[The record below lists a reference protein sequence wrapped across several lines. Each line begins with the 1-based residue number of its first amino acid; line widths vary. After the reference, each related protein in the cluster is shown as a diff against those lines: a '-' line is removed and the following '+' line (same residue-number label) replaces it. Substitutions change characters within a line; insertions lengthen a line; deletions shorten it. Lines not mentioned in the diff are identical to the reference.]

1 MNRKQKIISV
11 IGFCLTLL
19 IHFFWVSKDLSP
31 KIQWADV
38 KAISINS
45 ISGYEMYFQ
54 DGEYYF
60 GLSYALAI
68 AFTLFAFSRIKIDR
82 KKGATGF
89 FGGIT
94 FSALLATFG
103 CLMIGCCGSPM
114 AIVYINMFGSSYLN
128 VAKPLMFVIT
138 LISVVYAYRKMT
150 KNKTCESCEDSS
162 CTTEIDP
169 SP

>member
-1 MNRKQKIISV
+1 MNRKQKIIST
-11 IGFCLTLL
+11 IGFFFTLL
-19 IHFFWVSKDLSP
+19 IHFIWVSKDLAP
-31 KIQWADV
+31 KVQWADV
-38 KAISINS
+38 KTASENT
-45 ISGYEMYFQ
+45 ISGYAMYFQ

-89 FGGIT
+89 LGGIT

-103 CLMIGCCGSPM
+103 CFIIGCCGSPM

-128 VAKPLMFVIT
+128 VAKPLMLAIT
-138 LISVVYAYRKMT
+138 SLSVMYAYTRMI
-150 KNKTCESCEDSS
+150 KNKSCKTCEEDLCEVK
-162 CTTEIDP
+162 
-169 SP
+169 

>member
-1 MNRKQKIISV
+1 MNKKQKIIST
-11 IGFCLTLL
+11 IGFALTLI
-19 IHFFWVSKDLSP
+19 IHFLWVSKDLAP
-31 KIQWADV
+31 KLQWADV
-38 KAISINS
+38 KSVSENT

-68 AFTLFAFSRIKIDR
+68 AFTHFAFSRIKIDR

-89 FGGIT
+89 LGGIT

-103 CLMIGCCGSPM
+103 CFIIGCCGSPM

-128 VAKPLMFVIT
+128 VAKPLMFIIT
-138 LISVVYAYRKMT
+138 LLSVVYAYRKMT
-150 KNKTCESCEDSS
+150 KNKSCKTCEDGSCE
-162 CTTEIDP
+162 T
-169 SP
+169 

>member
-1 MNRKQKIISV
+1 MTKKQKIISTV
-11 IGFCLTLL
+11 GFCLTLL
-19 IHFFWVSKDLSP
+19 IHFFWVSKNLAP
-31 KIQWADV
+31 QLQWSDIKTV
-38 KAISINS
+38 SENTL
-45 ISGYEMYFQ
+45 SGYQMYFQ

-68 AFTLFAFSRIKIDR
+68 AFTLFAFSRIKIDK

-103 CLMIGCCGSPM
+103 CFMIGCCGSPM

-128 VAKPLMFVIT
+128 VAKPLMFIIT
-138 LISVVYAYRKMT
+138 LLSVLYAYRKMI
-150 KNKTCESCEDSS
+150 KNNLCKNCEDGS
-162 CTTEIDP
+162 CNTE
-169 SP
+169 S

>member
-1 MNRKQKIISV
+1 MNKKQKIISTV
-11 IGFCLTLL
+11 GFLLTLI
-19 IHFFWVSKDLSP
+19 IHFLWVSRDLTP
-31 KIQWADV
+31 KLQWTDI
-38 KAISINS
+38 KNIPKNT

-103 CLMIGCCGSPM
+103 CFMTGCCGSPM

-138 LISVVYAYRKMT
+138 LLSVVYAYRKMT
-150 KNKTCESCEDSS
+150 KNKTCKSCEDSS
-162 CTTEIDP
+162 CETEIQH
-169 SP
+169 

>member
-1 MNRKQKIISV
+1 MNRKQKIISA
-11 IGFCLTLL
+11 IGFFFTLL

-31 KIQWADV
+31 KVQWADV
-38 KAISINS
+38 KAVSENA
-45 ISGYEMYFQ
+45 ISGYAMYFQ
-54 DGEYYF
+54 DREYYF

-103 CLMIGCCGSPM
+103 CFIIGCCGSPM

-128 VAKPLMFVIT
+128 VAKPLMLAITFLSVI
-138 LISVVYAYRKMT
+138 YAYTRMV
-150 KNKTCESCEDSS
+150 KNKSCKTREDDL
-162 CTTEIDP
+162 CGVK
-169 SP
+169 

>member
-1 MNRKQKIISV
+1 MNKKQKIIST
-11 IGFCLTLL
+11 IGFLLTLI
-19 IHFFWVSKDLSP
+19 IHFLWVSRDLAP
-31 KIQWADV
+31 KLQWAD
-38 KAISINS
+38 INS
-45 ISGYEMYFQ
+45 VPENTISGYAMYFQ

-103 CLMIGCCGSPM
+103 CFMIGCCGSPM
-114 AIVYINMFGSSYLN
+114 AIVYISMFGSSYLKI
-128 VAKPLMFVIT
+128 AKPLILIIT
-138 LISVVYAYRKMT
+138 LLSVIYAYRKMT
-150 KNKTCESCEDSS
+150 KNKSCKSCEDNS
-162 CTTEIDP
+162 CETEIQH
-169 SP
+169 